1 MEQLGLPADLLGDAN
16 DRTIE
21 FPLWP
26 ENKPIVDAFI
36 AVATQWRVVTLASGR
51 AWWQGLDYTAV
62 RAGLEMADIRLT
74 PAQWFGVQQMERT
87 ASATLNGYRG

>member
-1 MEQLGLPADLLGDAN
+1 MERLGLPADLLGDPSE
-16 DRTIE
+16 RKKL

-36 AVATQWRVVTLASGR
+36 AVATQWRVTPLAGGR
-51 AWWQGLDYTAV
+51 VYWEGLDYTAV
-62 RAGLEMADIRLT
+62 KAGLELAQISVT

-87 ASATLNGYRG
+87 ASAALNGFKG